1 MNAFTKT
8 ANCSLRLLPFS
19 ESSLLEHAKRA
30 TLQSGWLWKEG
41 EKYVM
46 QQDPVLWRWVRR
58 EGRLMSNRQLNKPS
72 IAIKIYVCKTCTCSS
87 KCRSFFTRSK
97 SNMKCLAFCSCK
109 IKCKNESIM

>member
-46 QQDPVLWRWVRR
+46 QQDPVL
-58 EGRLMSNRQLNKPS
+58 
-72 IAIKIYVCKTCTCSS
+72 
-87 KCRSFFTRSK
+87 
-97 SNMKCLAFCSCK
+97 
-109 IKCKNESIM
+109 